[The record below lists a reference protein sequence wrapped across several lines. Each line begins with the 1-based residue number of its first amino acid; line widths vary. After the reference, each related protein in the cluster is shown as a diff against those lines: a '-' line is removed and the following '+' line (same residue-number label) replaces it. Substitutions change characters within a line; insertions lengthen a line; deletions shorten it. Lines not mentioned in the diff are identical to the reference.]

1 MKRRHSMLRAG
12 QWLACAAASLTLGW
26 SSTVQAQATWP
37 SKTVR
42 IVVPYTPGG
51 GNDILARLLAEK
63 LTTAL
68 GQSVVV
74 ENKPG
79 AGAVVGTDFVA
90 KAAPDGY
97 TLLVAA
103 SGPMVFNQVLLSK
116 PPYNSVADFAPVSMV
131 GSFPLILGV
140 IDSSPA
146 RNFNDL
152 VQWSK
157 AHPNQ
162 SNYSY
167 PAASF
172 QLVMELIKSRSG
184 LVALNVPYP
193 GSAPSINAVMTQEVQ
208 MTLVDSGPISS
219 LLKAG
224 KLRALAITSRA
235 RSPLAPDIPTMA
247 EQGYPEVEVLN
258 WQGIV
263 GPKGKD
269 GFGEETKTETWVRA
283 TYLTKIGSSKSDLEA
298 GVGVDY
304 IANKFGCDNA
314 LKTGV
319 YKDSCK
325 GYTPLLLVQ
334 YKL

>member
-1 MKRRHSMLRAG
+1 MFNLG
-12 QWLACAAASLTLGW
+12 QWLARATAALLLLGAS
-26 SSTVQAQATWP
+26 VAQCQGTWP
-37 SKTVR
+37 AKPVR
-42 IVVPYTPGG
+42 MVVPYAPGG

-68 GQSVVV
+68 GQPVLV

-103 SGPMVFNQVLLSK
+103 SGPMVFNQVLLAK
-116 PPYNSVADFAPVSMV
+116 PPYNALSDFAPISML

-140 IDSSPA
+140 IDSSPL
-146 RNFNDL
+146 RTFGDL

-157 AHPNQ
+157 AHPNN

-208 MTLVDSGPISS
+208 MTLVDSGPVSA

-224 KLRALAITSRA
+224 KLRALAVTSEQRMPA
-235 RSPLAPDIPTMA
+235 YPQVPTFK
-247 EQGYPEVEVLN
+247 EQGIDLAVNLWAGAFAPAGTPTAIIKRLEEEIAKIMRLPDTQERLAKLDIRPVGGTAAELGRAMSQEIDL
-258 WQGIV
+258 WQQV
-263 GPKGKD
+263 AK
-269 GFGEETKTETWVRA
+269 
-283 TYLTKIGSSKSDLEA
+283 
-298 GVGVDY
+298 
-304 IANKFGCDNA
+304 ANNIK
-314 LKTGV
+314 
-319 YKDSCK
+319 
-325 GYTPLLLVQ
+325 PQ
-334 YKL
+334 

>member
-1 MKRRHSMLRAG
+1 MIRCQFRWTLRPWLTCAAL
-12 QWLACAAASLTLGW
+12 WLALGGAAL
-26 SSTVQAQATWP
+26 VQAQAAWP
-37 SKTVR
+37 AKTVR

-63 LTTAL
+63 LTTSL
-68 GQSVVV
+68 GQPVVV

-116 PPYNSVADFAPVSMV
+116 PPYNSVNDFAPVSMV

-146 RNFNDL
+146 RTLSDL

-157 AHPNQ
+157 ANPNQ

-184 LVALNVPYP
+184 LIALNVPYP
-193 GSAPSINAVMTQEVQ
+193 GSAPAINAVMTQEVQ
-208 MTLVDSGPISS
+208 MTLVDSGPVAS

-224 KLRALAITSRA
+224 KMRALAVTSEQRMPA
-235 RSPLAPDIPTMA
+235 YPQVPTLK
-247 EQGYPEVEVLN
+247 EQGIDLAVSLWTGLFAPAGTPASIVRRLEEEVAKIMRLPETQERLSKLDIRPIGGTSTELGRILAQEIDL
-258 WQGIV
+258 WQQV
-263 GPKGKD
+263 A
-269 GFGEETKTETWVRA
+269 RA
-283 TYLTKIGSSKSDLEA
+283 NNIK
-298 GVGVDY
+298 
-304 IANKFGCDNA
+304 
-314 LKTGV
+314 
-319 YKDSCK
+319 
-325 GYTPLLLVQ
+325 PQ
-334 YKL
+334 

>member
-1 MKRRHSMLRAG
+1 MNHDTCRLKLSRWLPGMLML
-12 QWLACAAASLTLGW
+12 LALGW
-26 SSTVQAQATWP
+26 SASVQAQAPWP
-37 SKTVR
+37 TKTVR

-63 LTTAL
+63 LTTSL

-90 KAAPDGY
+90 KAAPDGH

-116 PPYNSVADFAPVSMV
+116 PPYNSVSDFAPVSMV

-146 RNFNDL
+146 RNLSDL

-157 AHPNQ
+157 ANPNQ

-184 LVALNVPYP
+184 LIALNVPYP
-193 GSAPSINAVMTQEVQ
+193 GSAPALNAVMTQEVQ
-208 MTLVDSGPISS
+208 MTLVDSGPVAS

-224 KLRALAITSRA
+224 KLRALAVTSDQRMPA
-235 RSPLAPDIPTMA
+235 YPQVPTLK
-247 EQGYPEVEVLN
+247 EQGIDLAVNLWTGLFAPAGTPAPIVKRLEEEVARIMRLPETQERLAKLDIRPIGGTAADLGRTLAQEIEL
-258 WQGIV
+258 WQQV
-263 GPKGKD
+263 AK
-269 GFGEETKTETWVRA
+269 
-283 TYLTKIGSSKSDLEA
+283 
-298 GVGVDY
+298 
-304 IANKFGCDNA
+304 ANNIK
-314 LKTGV
+314 
-319 YKDSCK
+319 
-325 GYTPLLLVQ
+325 PQ
-334 YKL
+334 

>member
-1 MKRRHSMLRAG
+1 MNHDTCSLKLSRWLPGMLML
-12 QWLACAAASLTLGW
+12 LALGW
-26 SSTVQAQATWP
+26 SASVQAQAPWP
-37 SKTVR
+37 TKTVR

-63 LTTAL
+63 LTTSL

-90 KAAPDGY
+90 KAAPDGH

-116 PPYNSVADFAPVSMV
+116 PPYNSVNDFAPVSMV

-146 RNFNDL
+146 RNLSDL

-157 AHPNQ
+157 ANPNQ

-184 LVALNVPYP
+184 LIALNVPYP
-193 GSAPSINAVMTQEVQ
+193 GSAPAINAVMTQEVQ
-208 MTLVDSGPISS
+208 MTLVDSGPVAS

-224 KLRALAITSRA
+224 KLRALAVTSDQRMPA
-235 RSPLAPDIPTMA
+235 YPQVPTLK
-247 EQGYPEVEVLN
+247 EQGIDLAVNLWTGLFAPAGTPAPIVKRLEEEVARIMRLPETQERLAKLDIRPIGGTAADLGRTLAQEIEL
-258 WQGIV
+258 WQQV
-263 GPKGKD
+263 AK
-269 GFGEETKTETWVRA
+269 
-283 TYLTKIGSSKSDLEA
+283 
-298 GVGVDY
+298 
-304 IANKFGCDNA
+304 ANNIK
-314 LKTGV
+314 
-319 YKDSCK
+319 
-325 GYTPLLLVQ
+325 PQ
-334 YKL
+334 

>member
-1 MKRRHSMLRAG
+1 MKHG
-12 QWLACAAASLTLGW
+12 LTLQRLCGRW
-26 SSTVQAQATWP
+26 ISVVLLLTFGLFAGVQAQAPWP

-42 IVVPYTPGG
+42 IVVPYAPGG

-68 GQSVVV
+68 GQPVVV

-103 SGPMVFNQVLLSK
+103 SGPMVFNPVLLAK
-116 PPYNSVADFAPVSMV
+116 PPYNSVNDFVPVSMV
-131 GSFPLILGV
+131 GSFPLILAV
-140 IDSSPA
+140 NENFPA
-146 RNFNDL
+146 RNFNEL

-157 AHPNQ
+157 VNSNS

-184 LVALNVPYP
+184 LMALNVPYP

-208 MTLVDSGPISS
+208 MTLIDSGPISA

-224 KLRALAITSRA
+224 KLRALAVTSEQRMPA
-235 RSPLAPDIPTMA
+235 YPQVPTMK
-247 EQGYPEVEVLN
+247 EQGIDLSVNLWAGVFAPAGTPSAIVKRLEDEV
-258 WQGIV
+258 
-263 GPKGKD
+263 
-269 GFGEETKTETWVRA
+269 A
-283 TYLTKIGSSKSDLEA
+283 KIMRLPDTVERLAKLDIRPIGGSSAEFARTLAQEIDLWQQVA
-298 GVGVDY
+298 K
-304 IANKFGCDNA
+304 ANNIK
-314 LKTGV
+314 
-319 YKDSCK
+319 
-325 GYTPLLLVQ
+325 PQ
-334 YKL
+334 

>member
-1 MKRRHSMLRAG
+1 MKRRASIVSAS
-12 QWLACAAASLTLGW
+12 QWLACAIALFGLFW
-26 SSTVQAQATWP
+26 STVAQSQAAWP
-37 SKTVR
+37 SKTIR

-63 LTTAL
+63 LTTSL
-68 GQSVVV
+68 GQPVVV

-103 SGPMVFNQVLLSK
+103 SGPMVFNQVLLAK
-116 PPYNSVADFAPVSMV
+116 PPYNSVSDFAPISMV

-140 IDSSPA
+140 IDSSPS
-146 RNFNDL
+146 RTFNDL

-157 AHPNQ
+157 AHANS

-208 MTLVDSGPISS
+208 MTLVDSGPIAS

-224 KLRALAITSRA
+224 KLRALAVTSDQRMPA
-235 RSPLAPDIPTMA
+235 YPQVPTLK
-247 EQGYPEVEVLN
+247 EQGIDLAVSLWTGLFAPAGTPAPIVKRLEEEVAKIMRMPDTQERLAKLDIRPIGGASAELGRVLSQEIDL
-258 WQGIV
+258 WQQV
-263 GPKGKD
+263 AK
-269 GFGEETKTETWVRA
+269 
-283 TYLTKIGSSKSDLEA
+283 
-298 GVGVDY
+298 
-304 IANKFGCDNA
+304 ANNIK
-314 LKTGV
+314 
-319 YKDSCK
+319 
-325 GYTPLLLVQ
+325 PQ
-334 YKL
+334 

>member
-1 MKRRHSMLRAG
+1 MNHDTCSLKLSRWLPGMLML
-12 QWLACAAASLTLGW
+12 LALGW
-26 SSTVQAQATWP
+26 SASAQAQAPWP
-37 SKTVR
+37 TKTVR

-63 LTTAL
+63 LTTSL

-90 KAAPDGY
+90 KAAPDGH

-116 PPYNSVADFAPVSMV
+116 PPYNSVSDFAPVSMV

-146 RNFNDL
+146 RNLSDL

-157 AHPNQ
+157 ANPNQ

-184 LVALNVPYP
+184 LIALNVPYP
-193 GSAPSINAVMTQEVQ
+193 GSAPAINAVMTQEVQ
-208 MTLVDSGPISS
+208 MTLVDSGPVAS

-224 KLRALAITSRA
+224 KLRALAVTSDQRMPA
-235 RSPLAPDIPTMA
+235 YPQVPTLK
-247 EQGYPEVEVLN
+247 EQGIDLAVNLWTGLFAPAGTPAPIVKRLEEEVARIMRLPETQERLAKLDIRPIGGTAADLGRTLAQEIEL
-258 WQGIV
+258 WQQV
-263 GPKGKD
+263 AK
-269 GFGEETKTETWVRA
+269 
-283 TYLTKIGSSKSDLEA
+283 
-298 GVGVDY
+298 
-304 IANKFGCDNA
+304 ANNIK
-314 LKTGV
+314 
-319 YKDSCK
+319 
-325 GYTPLLLVQ
+325 PQ
-334 YKL
+334 

>member
-1 MKRRHSMLRAG
+1 MNHDTYRLKLSRWLPGMLML
-12 QWLACAAASLTLGW
+12 LALGW
-26 SSTVQAQATWP
+26 SASVQAQAPWP
-37 SKTVR
+37 TKTVR

-63 LTTAL
+63 LTTSL

-90 KAAPDGY
+90 KAAPDGH

-116 PPYNSVADFAPVSMV
+116 PPYNSVNDFAPVSMV

-146 RNFNDL
+146 RNLSDL

-157 AHPNQ
+157 ANPNQ

-184 LVALNVPYP
+184 LIALNVPYP
-193 GSAPSINAVMTQEVQ
+193 GSAPAINAVMTQEVQ
-208 MTLVDSGPISS
+208 MTLVDSGPVAS

-224 KLRALAITSRA
+224 KLRALAVTSDQRMPA
-235 RSPLAPDIPTMA
+235 YPQVPTLK
-247 EQGYPEVEVLN
+247 EQGIDLAVNLWTGLFAPAGTPAPIVKRLEEEVARIMRLPETQERLAKLDIRPIGGTAADLGRTLAQEIEL
-258 WQGIV
+258 WQQV
-263 GPKGKD
+263 AK
-269 GFGEETKTETWVRA
+269 
-283 TYLTKIGSSKSDLEA
+283 
-298 GVGVDY
+298 
-304 IANKFGCDNA
+304 ANNIK
-314 LKTGV
+314 
-319 YKDSCK
+319 
-325 GYTPLLLVQ
+325 PQ
-334 YKL
+334 

>member
-1 MKRRHSMLRAG
+1 MNHDTCSLKLSRWLPGMLML
-12 QWLACAAASLTLGW
+12 LALGW
-26 SSTVQAQATWP
+26 SASVQAQAPWP
-37 SKTVR
+37 TKTVR

-63 LTTAL
+63 LTTSL

-90 KAAPDGY
+90 KAAPDGH

-116 PPYNSVADFAPVSMV
+116 PPYNSVSDFAPVSMV

-146 RNFNDL
+146 RNLSDL

-157 AHPNQ
+157 ANPNQ

-184 LVALNVPYP
+184 LIALNVPYP
-193 GSAPSINAVMTQEVQ
+193 GSAPAINAVMTQEVQ
-208 MTLVDSGPISS
+208 MTLVDSGPVAS

-224 KLRALAITSRA
+224 KLRALAVTSDQRMPA
-235 RSPLAPDIPTMA
+235 YPQVPTLK
-247 EQGYPEVEVLN
+247 EQGIDLAVNLWTGLFAPAGTPAPIVKRLEEEVARIMRLPETQERLAKLDIRPIGGTAADLGRTLAQEIEL
-258 WQGIV
+258 WQQV
-263 GPKGKD
+263 AK
-269 GFGEETKTETWVRA
+269 
-283 TYLTKIGSSKSDLEA
+283 
-298 GVGVDY
+298 
-304 IANKFGCDNA
+304 ANNIK
-314 LKTGV
+314 
-319 YKDSCK
+319 
-325 GYTPLLLVQ
+325 PQ
-334 YKL
+334 

>member
-1 MKRRHSMLRAG
+1 MNDCGCKVRVS
-12 QWLACAAASLTLGW
+12 QWLSCLAMVLTLVW
-26 SSTVQAQATWP
+26 STGVQAQAAWP
-37 SKTVR
+37 AKTVR

-63 LTTAL
+63 LTTSL
-68 GQSVVV
+68 GQPVVV

-103 SGPMVFNQVLLSK
+103 SGPMVFNQVLLAK
-116 PPYNSVADFAPVSMV
+116 PPYNSVSDFAPVSMV

-146 RNFNDL
+146 RSLSDL

-157 AHPNQ
+157 ANPNQ

-184 LVALNVPYP
+184 LIALNVPYP
-193 GSAPSINAVMTQEVQ
+193 GSAPAINAVMTQEVQ
-208 MTLVDSGPISS
+208 MTLVDSGPVAS

-224 KLRALAITSRA
+224 KLRALAVTSDQRMPA
-235 RSPLAPDIPTMA
+235 YPQVPTLK
-247 EQGYPEVEVLN
+247 EQGIDLAVSLWTGLFAPAGTPAPIVKRLEEEVARIMRLPETQERLAKLDIRPIGGTAVELGRTLAQEIEL
-258 WQGIV
+258 WQQV
-263 GPKGKD
+263 A
-269 GFGEETKTETWVRA
+269 RA
-283 TYLTKIGSSKSDLEA
+283 NNIK
-298 GVGVDY
+298 
-304 IANKFGCDNA
+304 
-314 LKTGV
+314 
-319 YKDSCK
+319 
-325 GYTPLLLVQ
+325 PQ
-334 YKL
+334 

>member
-1 MKRRHSMLRAG
+1 MKRRAFMSRWG
-12 QWLACAAASLTLGW
+12 QWLVCATAAVFLLGT
-26 SSTVQAQATWP
+26 TVAKAQGAWP
-37 SKTVR
+37 NKAVR
-42 IVVPYTPGG
+42 IVVPYAPGG

-68 GQSVVV
+68 GQPVLV

-103 SGPMVFNQVLLSK
+103 SGPMVFNQVLLAK
-116 PPYNSVADFAPVSMV
+116 PPYNSVSDFAPISMV

-140 IDSSPA
+140 IDSSPL
-146 RNFNDL
+146 RTFNDL

-157 AHPNQ
+157 AHPNN

-208 MTLVDSGPISS
+208 MTLVDSGPVSA

-224 KLRALAITSRA
+224 KLRALAVTSEQRMPA
-235 RSPLAPDIPTMA
+235 YPQVPTMK
-247 EQGYPEVEVLN
+247 EQGIDLAVSLWAGMFAPAGTPAPIVKRLEEEVAKIMRLPDTQERLAKLDIRPVGGTASELGRALSQEIDL
-258 WQGIV
+258 WQQV
-263 GPKGKD
+263 AK
-269 GFGEETKTETWVRA
+269 
-283 TYLTKIGSSKSDLEA
+283 
-298 GVGVDY
+298 
-304 IANKFGCDNA
+304 ANNIK
-314 LKTGV
+314 
-319 YKDSCK
+319 
-325 GYTPLLLVQ
+325 PQ
-334 YKL
+334 

>member
-1 MKRRHSMLRAG
+1 MKRRVSLLRMS
-12 QWLACAAASLTLGW
+12 QWLACAALALTMGW
-26 SSTVQAQATWP
+26 SASVQAQAAWP
-37 SKTVR
+37 SKAVR

-68 GQSVVV
+68 GQAVVV

-116 PPYNSVADFAPVSMV
+116 PPYNSVSDFAPVSMV

-157 AHPNQ
+157 ANPNG

-224 KLRALAITSRA
+224 KLRALAVTSDQRMPA
-235 RSPLAPDIPTMA
+235 YPQVPTLK
-247 EQGYPEVEVLN
+247 EQGIDLAVSLWTGLFAPAGTPAPIVKRLEEEVAKIMRMPDTIERLGKLDIRPIGGTSAELGRLLAHEIDL
-258 WQGIV
+258 WQQV
-263 GPKGKD
+263 AK
-269 GFGEETKTETWVRA
+269 
-283 TYLTKIGSSKSDLEA
+283 
-298 GVGVDY
+298 
-304 IANKFGCDNA
+304 ANNIK
-314 LKTGV
+314 
-319 YKDSCK
+319 
-325 GYTPLLLVQ
+325 PQ
-334 YKL
+334 

>member
-1 MKRRHSMLRAG
+1 MIRCQFRWALRAWLICAAL
-12 QWLACAAASLTLGW
+12 WLALGG
-26 SSTVQAQATWP
+26 SAVVQAQPAWP
-37 SKTVR
+37 AKTVR

-68 GQSVVV
+68 GQPVVV

-116 PPYNSVADFAPVSMV
+116 PPYNSVNDFAPVSMV

-146 RNFNDL
+146 RTLSDL

-157 AHPNQ
+157 ANPNQ

-184 LVALNVPYP
+184 LIALNVPYP
-193 GSAPSINAVMTQEVQ
+193 GSAPAINAVMTQEVQ
-208 MTLVDSGPISS
+208 MTLVDSGPVAS

-224 KLRALAITSRA
+224 KLRALAVTSDQRMPA
-235 RSPLAPDIPTMA
+235 YPQVPT
-247 EQGYPEVEVLN
+247 
-258 WQGIV
+258 
-263 GPKGKD
+263 
-269 GFGEETKTETWVRA
+269 
-283 TYLTKIGSSKSDLEA
+283 
-298 GVGVDY
+298 
-304 IANKFGCDNA
+304 
-314 LKTGV
+314 
-319 YKDSCK
+319 
-325 GYTPLLLVQ
+325 
-334 YKL
+334 

>member
-1 MKRRHSMLRAG
+1 MLVVVG
-12 QWLACAAASLTLGW
+12 VMLGW
-26 SSTVQAQATWP
+26 SVAQAQTVWP

-51 GNDILARLLAEK
+51 ANDILARLLAEK
-63 LTTAL
+63 LTPAL
-68 GQSVVV
+68 GQPVVV

-79 AGAVVGTDFVA
+79 AGAVVGTDLVA

-103 SGPMVFNQVLLSK
+103 SGPMVFNPVLLAK
-116 PPYNSVADFAPVSMV
+116 PPYNSLTDFAPVSQV

-140 IDSSPA
+140 SDNSPA
-146 RNFNDL
+146 RSFNEL

-157 AHPNQ
+157 ANAKN

-208 MTLVDSGPISS
+208 MTLIDSGPIAS

-224 KLRALAITSRA
+224 KLRALAVTSEQRMPA
-235 RSPLAPDIPTMA
+235 YPQVPTLK
-247 EQGYPEVEVLN
+247 EQGIDLAVNLWAGLFAPAGTPPAIVKRLEEEVAKIMRLPEIAERLAKLDIRPVGSTSAELGRTLAQEIEL
-258 WQGIV
+258 WQQV
-263 GPKGKD
+263 AK
-269 GFGEETKTETWVRA
+269 
-283 TYLTKIGSSKSDLEA
+283 
-298 GVGVDY
+298 
-304 IANKFGCDNA
+304 ANNIK
-314 LKTGV
+314 
-319 YKDSCK
+319 
-325 GYTPLLLVQ
+325 PQ
-334 YKL
+334 